1 MYTPAIIF
9 IAIIAGLFVLAVSL
23 TRPKRAGAMLG
34 TILVLGMVGAIAVF
48 GLTWFLSGESLQFLL
63 N

>member
-1 MYTPAIIF
+1 VYTPAIIF
-9 IAIIAGLFVLAVSL
+9 LAVIAGLFVLAVSL

-34 TILVLGMVGAIAVF
+34 SILVLGVVGAIAVF
-48 GLTWFLSGESLQFLL
+48 GLTWFLSGETLRTLL